1 MSSDK
6 IVHVTDASFDQE
18 VLKSETPVLV
28 DFWAP
33 WCGPCRAIAPILD
46 DLAGGFSQSLILV
59 VLKLLEYAEDA
70 RFIDLWRPVAEHV
83 KYPASNVWVGVVGHL
98 QKSIPNL

>member
-1 MSSDK
+1 MRRK
-6 IVHVTDASFDQE
+6 
-18 VLKSETPVLV
+18 
-28 DFWAP
+28 
-33 WCGPCRAIAPILD
+33 

-98 QKSIPNL
+98 QKSIPNLGIMDLNFTGTQSLNSFEPQF